1 MTAKGEK
8 MVTTHVTL
16 PETLLDRLRKAHA
29 KIAAEDGH
37 VSFSQAIRIVLM
49 AGLRSLRK

>member
-8 MVTTHVTL
+8 MITTHVTL
-16 PETLLDRLRKAHA
+16 PEKLFIRLRAAHA
-29 KIAAEDGH
+29 KLAAEDGH